1 MAMDYE
7 THRNA
12 TWIRLF
18 IIILLLVLLD
28 KYQNGFLYAT
38 LGFCFADWLE
48 DSLKTIRLLEEEKEK
63 PSTWEG

>member
-1 MAMDYE
+1 MSMYYE

-18 IIILLLVLLD
+18 VIILLLVLLS
-28 KYQNGFLYAT
+28 KFQNGFLYAT

-48 DSLKTIRLLEEEKEK
+48 DNLKTIRLLEEEKEK
-63 PSTWEG
+63 PST